1 MTELYAGVTFHF
13 RSERIELGV
22 TMHDLR
28 FLRQQLDEI
37 RERLGVRGADVP
49 WADLRKLIQERHE
62 ATPRLDELRHRLKKG
77 SDEVGRLK
85 REKQPADAAVAE
97 MKALGDSIRQ
107 LEEHVRITEEQLGEL
122 ALRIPNLPHESVP
135 AGRDAQDN
143 REIRQW
149 GEHSVFTFE
158 PKPHWDLGE
167 ALGVLD
173 FERAAK
179 MAGARFAVLMGDGA
193 RLERAL
199 INILLELH
207 TARHGF
213 REVLPPFMVN
223 AEAMTGTGQLPK
235 FEEDLFALRD
245 EKYYLIPTAEVPV
258 TNLHREEILDEGA
271 LPIRYAAYT
280 PCFRREAGAHGKD
293 TRGLIR
299 LHQFNKV
306 ELVAFAKPEESYEEL
321 ERLTGNAEAVL
332 QALGLPYRAVVLCT
346 GDMGFAAAKTYDL
359 EVWLPSEKAYKEI
372 SSCSNFEAFQA
383 RRASIRY
390 KPSGGAKAGKTDFV
404 HTLNGSGLAVGRTFL
419 AILENYQQADGSV
432 IIPEA
437 LRSYMGGQ
445 ERIKR
450 NS

>member
-1 MTELYAGVTFHF
+1 
-13 RSERIELGV
+13 
-22 TMHDLR
+22 MHDLR

-37 RERLGVRGADVP
+37 RERLGVRGADVL
-49 WADLRKLIQERHE
+49 WEDVRKLIQDRHE
-62 ATPRLDELRHRLKKG
+62 VTPRLDELRHQLKKG
-77 SDEVGRLK
+77 SDEVARLK

-97 MKALGDSIRQ
+97 MKTLGDSIRH
-107 LEEHVRITEEQLGEL
+107 LEERVRITEEQLGEL

-135 AGRDAQDN
+135 AGRGPQDN

-149 GEHSVFTFE
+149 GEQSVFTFE

-179 MAGARFAVLMGDGA
+179 IAGARFAVLMGDGA

-199 INILLELH
+199 INFMLEMH
-207 TARHGF
+207 TARHGY

-258 TNLHREEILDEGA
+258 TNLHREETLDERA

-306 ELVAFAKPEESYEEL
+306 ELVAFARPEDSYEEL

-332 QALGLPYRAVVLCT
+332 QALGLPYRVVVLCT